1 VKLLLP
7 TAALLLAMACQTP
20 IPDDGTVGCQVELAT
35 RARLVDETLVVE
47 VWVTNFFE
55 DRVILIPDCVGVSLT
70 GVPIVYCGED
80 GLPDP
85 SQCQPASFEL
95 RADTSV
101 QVAQVELPLAG
112 DACNEPPDPG
122 PHDVVAF
129 GVDAGQAEVCRLF
142 AQAIIPE

>member
-1 VKLLLP
+1 MKLLLP
-7 TAALLLAMACQTP
+7 SITLFIAAACDTP
-20 IPDDGTVGCQVELAT
+20 APSDGTVGCQVELAT
-35 RARLVDETLVVE
+35 RAQLVDDTLLVE

-55 DRVILIPDCVGVSLT
+55 DRTLLIPDCVGVSLT
-70 GVPIVYCGED
+70 GVPIVYCGDD
-80 GLPDP
+80 GLPDA

-101 QVAQVELPLAG
+101 QVAQIELPIAG
-112 DACNEPPDPG
+112 DPCNEPLEPG